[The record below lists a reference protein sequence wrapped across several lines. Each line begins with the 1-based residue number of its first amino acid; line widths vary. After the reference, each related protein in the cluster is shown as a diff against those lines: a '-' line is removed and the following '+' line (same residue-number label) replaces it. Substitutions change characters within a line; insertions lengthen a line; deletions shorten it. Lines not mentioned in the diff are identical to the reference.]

1 MKIKLYL
8 LNAGKLKEQ
17 PVIDVNLQT
26 SLGEPGE
33 SWIDLQDAD
42 PVELRKF
49 LTPLDLHPLQL
60 THCLDSVNDPGVVS
74 FGKSLLMEFPATF
87 DRESADPS
95 YLTILL

>member
-1 MKIKLYL
+1 MKIKLFL

-26 SLGEPGE
+26 SLREPGE

-49 LTPLDLHPLQL
+49 LTPLDLHPY
-60 THCLDSVNDPGVVS
+60 S
-74 FGKSLLMEFPATF
+74 
-87 DRESADPS
+87 
-95 YLTILL
+95 